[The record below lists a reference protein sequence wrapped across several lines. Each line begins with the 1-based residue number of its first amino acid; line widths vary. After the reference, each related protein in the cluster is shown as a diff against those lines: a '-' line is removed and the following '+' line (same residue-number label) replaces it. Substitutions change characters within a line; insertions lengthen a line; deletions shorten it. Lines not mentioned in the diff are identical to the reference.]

1 MVLAPAPK
9 CPRAKYLCAL
19 AHFPSV
25 ISVTAPAAEPAYLCG
40 MKSNFDLNQTPL
52 VVIWEVTRACDLAC
66 FHCRASAQP
75 QRNSL
80 ELSTVEGKK
89 LMDDIAELDPPIF
102 IFTGGDPLKRPD
114 IYELVEYAAEKGLH
128 PAMTPSATPLLN
140 RDSLLRL
147 KQAGLRRLALSL
159 DGPTP
164 GLHDTVRGV
173 TGSFARTLDALY
185 WANAIGLPVQ
195 INTTVSRRN
204 IAELER
210 ILLVIRNFRIVMWSL
225 FFVVPT
231 GRAELADLPS
241 PEEFES
247 AFARIYGLAED
258 VPFKVKTT
266 EAQHYRRY
274 MLQQRRGK
282 KPDAAPDQGIP
293 GILPVNEGKGFMFIS
308 HTGEVQPSGFLP
320 LSAGNV
326 RSARVEDIYRNSRL
340 FQQLRNTENL
350 GGKCGDCEFRE
361 ICGGSRARA
370 YALCGDAF
378 AADPS
383 CSYVPKTLTSRETA

>member
-1 MVLAPAPK
+1 
-9 CPRAKYLCAL
+9 
-19 AHFPSV
+19 
-25 ISVTAPAAEPAYLCG
+25 
-40 MKSNFDLNQTPL
+40 MKSNFDLNHTPM

-66 FHCRASAQP
+66 FHCRASAEP
-75 QRNSL
+75 QRNSM
-80 ELSTVEGKK
+80 ELSTLEGKK
-89 LMDDIAELDPPIF
+89 LLDDIAELDPPIF

-114 IYELVEYAAEKGLH
+114 IYELVEYAANKGLH

-140 RDSLLRL
+140 RDSLLSL

-164 GLHDTVRGV
+164 ALHDSFRGV
-173 TGSFARTLDALY
+173 TGSFARTLDAIY

-204 IAELER
+204 IVELEN
-210 ILLVIRNFRIVMWSL
+210 ILSVIRNFRIVMWSL
-225 FFVVPT
+225 FFMVPT
-231 GRAELADLPS
+231 GRAEAADLPS

-247 AFARIYGLAED
+247 AFARIYRLAQD

-274 MLQQRRGK
+274 MLQQRRRTD
-282 KPDAAPDQGIP
+282 PDDAPAQGIP

-308 HTGEVQPSGFLP
+308 HTGDVQPSGFLP
-320 LSAGNV
+320 VPVGNV
-326 RSARVEDIYRNSRL
+326 RDVSVTEVYRNSQL
-340 FQQLRNTENL
+340 FQHLRDSGNL
-350 GGKCGDCEFRE
+350 HGKCGDCEFRE

-370 YALCGDAF
+370 FAMSGDVF
-378 AADPS
+378 GTDPS
-383 CSYVPKTLTSRETA
+383 CAYVPRTLTSNKRD

>member
-1 MVLAPAPK
+1 
-9 CPRAKYLCAL
+9 
-19 AHFPSV
+19 
-25 ISVTAPAAEPAYLCG
+25 
-40 MKSNFDLNQTPL
+40 MKNNFDLNQTPL
-52 VVIWEVTRACDLAC
+52 VVIWEVTQACDLAC

-75 QRNSL
+75 HRNPL
-80 ELSTVEGKK
+80 ELSTLEGKK
-89 LMDDIAELDPPIF
+89 LIDDIAELDPPIF

-114 IYELVEYAAEKGLH
+114 IYELVQYAAEKGLH

-140 RDSLLRL
+140 RDSLLSL

-164 GLHDTVRGV
+164 ALHDSARGV
-173 TGSFARTLDALY
+173 TGSFAKTLEGMY

-204 IAELER
+204 VAELEQ
-210 ILLVIRNFRIVMWSL
+210 ILAVIRNFRIVMWSL

-231 GRAELADLPS
+231 GRAEAADMLS
-241 PEEFES
+241 PEEIERV
-247 AFARIYGLAED
+247 FARIHQIAQE

-274 MLQQRRGK
+274 MLQQRRQK
-282 KPDAAPDQGIP
+282 NAHEAPAEGVP

-320 LSAGNV
+320 VSAGNV
-326 RSARVEDIYRNSRL
+326 RSTSVMEIYRNSDL
-340 FQQLRNTENL
+340 FQKLRDSDNL
-350 GGKCGDCEFRE
+350 GGKCGGCEFRE
-361 ICGGSRARA
+361 ICGGSRART
-370 YALCGDAF
+370 YAMTGDIF
-378 AADPS
+378 AEDPS
-383 CSYVPKTLTSRETA
+383 CAYIPKSKPKRLEQRGTNVQKPPFQVGDRLG